1 MTSLELLRDLDIT
14 SAVINHICFIN
25 KLFLPSLRI
34 ATLFDFMPFCTLT
47 FQMVLLRED
56 VAK

>member
-14 SAVINHICFIN
+14 SAVINYISFIN
-25 KLFLPSLRI
+25 KFFLPSVTNRDSLRCHAI
-34 ATLFDFMPFCTLT
+34 LLT
-47 FQMVLLRED
+47 FQMVLLREG

>member
-14 SAVINHICFIN
+14 SAVINYICFIN
-25 KLFLPSLRI
+25 KFFSPSVRNRDSLRFH
-34 ATLFDFMPFCTLT
+34 AVLLT
-47 FQMVLLRED
+47 FQMVLLEEG

>member
-14 SAVINHICFIN
+14 SAVINYIRLKNTF
-25 KLFLPSLRI
+25 FLPSIRNHDSLRFYAI
-34 ATLFDFMPFCTLT
+34 
-47 FQMVLLRED
+47 LLREG

>member
-25 KLFLPSLRI
+25 KFFLPSVRNRNSLRFHAI
-34 ATLFDFMPFCTLT
+34 LHVNLPNGSP
-47 FQMVLLRED
+47 QGGRS
-56 VAK
+56 

>member
-25 KLFLPSLRI
+25 KFFLPSVRNRDALRFHAI
-34 ATLFDFMPFCTLT
+34 LHVNLPNGSP
-47 FQMVLLRED
+47 QGGRS
-56 VAK
+56 

>member
-14 SAVINHICFIN
+14 SAVINYICFIN
-25 KLFLPSLRI
+25 KFFLPSVTNRDSLRFHTI
-34 ATLFDFMPFCTLT
+34 LLT
-47 FQMVLLRED
+47 FQMVLLREG

>member
-14 SAVINHICFIN
+14 SAVINYICLKNTF
-25 KLFLPSLRI
+25 FLPSLRNRDSLRFYAI
-34 ATLFDFMPFCTLT
+34 LLT
-47 FQMVLLRED
+47 FQMVLLREG